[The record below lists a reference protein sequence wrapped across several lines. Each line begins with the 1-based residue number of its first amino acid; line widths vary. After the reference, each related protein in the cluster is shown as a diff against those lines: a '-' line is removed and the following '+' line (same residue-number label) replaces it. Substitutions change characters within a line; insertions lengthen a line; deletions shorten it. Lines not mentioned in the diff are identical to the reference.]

1 MQVLI
6 PRSTEVG
13 VQQNNL
19 VQQGTLQQQQ
29 FAEQMAKTAAVR
41 QQQVQGI
48 AKGQGAKIE
57 RDEKKE
63 RNSNRH
69 ADEAEQNSSALSNES
84 LESENETMT
93 QDPILGHIIDIKT

>member
-6 PRSTEVG
+6 PKATDVG
-13 VQQNNL
+13 FQQNNL
-19 VQQGTLQQQQ
+19 VQQSALQQQQ
-29 FAEQMAKTAAVR
+29 FAEQMAKTAEVR

-48 AKGQGAKIE
+48 VKGQGGKIE

-63 RNSNRH
+63 RNNKRQSGDASQNR
-69 ADEAEQNSSALSNES
+69 SAASEES
-84 LESENETMT
+84 LEVEAESMK